1 MSYSSENYKNYI
13 LDQLVQVEGIRVRRM
28 FGGFGLYRREKF
40 FGIISGD
47 FLFFKTNDN
56 TRDKYIELGSG
67 PFKAS
72 EKQVL
77 KNYYEVPV
85 EIIES
90 PSSLR
95 EWVEE
100 IN

>member
-1 MSYSSENYKNYI
+1 MSYSSEDYKNYI

-28 FGGFGLYRREKF
+28 FGGFGLYRSEKF

-47 FLFFKTNDN
+47 SLFFKTKDN

-77 KNYYEVPV
+77 KNYSEVPV

>member
-1 MSYSSENYKNYI
+1 MSYSSKDYKNYI
-13 LDQLVQVEGIRVRRM
+13 LDQLRLVDDIRVRHM
-28 FGGFGLYRREKF
+28 FGGYGLYRSNLF

-47 FLFFKTNDN
+47 SLFFKTNDN
-56 TRDKYIELGSG
+56 TRDKYIKLASG

-72 EKQVL
+72 EKQIL
-77 KNYYEVPV
+77 KNYYEVPAEIV
-85 EIIES
+85 ENIE
-90 PSSLR
+90 SLR